1 MRVSLTQFIAAKR
14 GRAARLGGMSDAT
27 IPTGFEPAGFT
38 PGFLDHGGPYYLGP
52 VADSGRAQ
60 VPRIVGLMIM
70 PHHINFRQAA
80 HGGVISTFADVALS
94 HAVYDAERPRLAPST
109 VTLTV
114 NYLAGAKLGDWLEAR
129 VTIDR
134 LGGRTAYT
142 SGGVWR
148 GEEQV
153 ATMSGVF
160 AYRR

>member
-1 MRVSLTQFIAAKR
+1 MAVPS
-14 GRAARLGGMSDAT
+14 
-27 IPTGFEPAGFT
+27 GFAPAGFT

-52 VADSGRAQ
+52 AAEGVR
-60 VPRIVGLMIM
+60 VVGLMIC
-70 PHHINFRQAA
+70 PHHINYRDAA

-94 HAVYDAERPRLAPST
+94 HAVCDAERPRLAPST

-114 NYLAGAKLGDWLEAR
+114 NYLAAARLGDWLEAR
-129 VTIDR
+129 VRIDR

-148 GEEQV
+148 GEEQI

-160 AYRR
+160 AFKR

>member
-1 MRVSLTQFIAAKR
+1 MDIP
-14 GRAARLGGMSDAT
+14 SDFT
-27 IPTGFEPAGFT
+27 PAGFT

-52 VADSGRAQ
+52 EADGVRA
-60 VPRIVGLMIM
+60 VGLLIC
-70 PHHINFRQAA
+70 PHHIKYQDAA

-114 NYLAGAKLGDWLEAR
+114 NYLAGARLGDWLEAR
-129 VTIDR
+129 VRIDR

-148 GEEQV
+148 GAEQV

-160 AYRR
+160 AFKRP

>member
-1 MRVSLTQFIAAKR
+1 MVAQHLVAPGGVRV
-14 GRAARLGGMSDAT
+14 
-27 IPTGFEPAGFT
+27 
-38 PGFLDHGGPYYLGP
+38 
-52 VADSGRAQ
+52 
-60 VPRIVGLMIM
+60 VGLLIL
-70 PHHINFRQAA
+70 PHHINYQDAA

-114 NYLAGAKLGDWLEAR
+114 NYLGGAKLGDWLEAR

-148 GEEQV
+148 DGEQI

-160 AYRR
+160 AVRRP

>member
-1 MRVSLTQFIAAKR
+1 MDDAA
-14 GRAARLGGMSDAT
+14 
-27 IPTGFEPAGFT
+27 IPAGFVPADFT

-52 VADSGRAQ
+52 AVEGVR
-60 VPRIVGLMIM
+60 VIGLLIV
-70 PHHINFRQAA
+70 PHHINYAEAA

-114 NYLAGAKLGDWLEAR
+114 NYLAAARLGDWLEAR
-129 VTIDR
+129 ARIDR
-134 LGGRTAYT
+134 LGGRTAYC
-142 SGGVWR
+142 SGGIWR
-148 GEEQV
+148 GAEQV